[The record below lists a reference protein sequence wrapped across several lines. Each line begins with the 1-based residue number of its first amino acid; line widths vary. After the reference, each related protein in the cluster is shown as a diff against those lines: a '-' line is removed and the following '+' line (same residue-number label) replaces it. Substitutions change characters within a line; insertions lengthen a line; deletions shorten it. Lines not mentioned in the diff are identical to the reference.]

1 MRLKDALMVANA
13 AGFGTTLCAAG
24 QPRSGRAVASPFDCG
39 GLPEWEIPLSAASS
53 SRTPAATA
61 FVSALMPAPSPAP
74 VLAHACL
81 PAPTLAPPSPLA
93 PAFGPARV
101 SGPAHVSIPN
111 FPDVPGRS

>member
-1 MRLKDALMVANA
+1 MVANA

-39 GLPEWEIPLSAASS
+39 GLPEWEIEFPPLSATSS
-53 SRTPAATA
+53 SRTTAAPA

-93 PAFGPARV
+93 PALGPALV
-101 SGPAHVSIPN
+101 SGLAHVSIPN